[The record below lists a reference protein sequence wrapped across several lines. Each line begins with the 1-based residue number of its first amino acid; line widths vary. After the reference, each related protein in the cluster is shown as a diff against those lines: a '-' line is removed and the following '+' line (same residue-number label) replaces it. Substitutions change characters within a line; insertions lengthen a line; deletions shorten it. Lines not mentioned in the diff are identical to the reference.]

1 MNPRTTSAWA
11 SPAASNRGRL
21 TPPGLTAPESE
32 KTAHRNPAVGLLRSL
47 LLLAGVAYLLS
58 WVAGLVVFA
67 SSTQVRSTGGQVL
80 SAYAG
85 HTDAVVVQFVLT
97 EGVAGLLFGVVLW
110 RLGWVTGGRLGRVIG
125 VTALT
130 AAAISIA
137 QCGIGIVLA
146 TSVLSRQDVDAAST
160 AYDLLT
166 RLDGVK
172 MLLLA
177 MTAGATALAIGRSRA
192 ALPSLLRVVTA
203 ATAIALTLS
212 GVGYLALVDA
222 LAMAAYASLPLLI
235 IFVTGSAVYL
245 SLSECPE
252 LVGVP

>member
-1 MNPRTTSAWA
+1 MRTTDE
-11 SPAASNRGRL
+11 PTNDERLGEPRGEQ
-21 TPPGLTAPESE
+21 PG
-32 KTAHRNPAVGLLRSL
+32 TAHPTRPYGTGVGEDRAPQPSSGLLRSL

-85 HTDAVVVQFVLT
+85 HTGAVVVQFVLT

-222 LAMAAYASLPLLI
+222 LRHGRLRFAAAAHHLRHRVSGLP
-235 IFVTGSAVYL
+235 
-245 SLSECPE
+245 E
-252 LVGVP
+252 VGEVP